1 MKTVNFPESFEEWR
15 QISRK
20 LLEQEVHPSEVLWET
35 CPELGLDFNDDKD
48 VPVASINKKTDYRVP
63 KQFLELAESV
73 SCHRDRVK
81 WELLYCLLWKLT
93 HGEPHLLKI
102 GLDSDLIQCQ
112 RMLRA
117 IRRDC
122 HKMKA
127 FVRFREIESVDL
139 SERSQT
145 HFVAWFE
152 PQHLIVPRMAPFFKK
167 RFANNHWSILTPDIC
182 VHWNQKKLFFTK
194 GADKTMAP
202 KTDDFER
209 LWLTYYKNIFN
220 PARLKE
226 KAMLSEMPK
235 KYWKNL
241 PESSL
246 IPKLIDKGKRG
257 DVSRDWQ
264 F

>member
-1 MKTVNFPESFEEWR
+1 MKAVNFPKSFEGWR
-15 QISRK
+15 LTSRK
-20 LLEQEVHPSEVLWET
+20 LLEREVHPSEILWAT
-35 CPELGLDFNDDKD
+35 SSELGLNFNADED
-48 VPVASINKKTDYRVP
+48 VQVAPINRNTEYRVP
-63 KQFLELAESV
+63 KQFLELAKSV
-73 SCHRDRVK
+73 SCHRDPAK
-81 WELLYCLLWKLT
+81 WELLYRLLWKLT

-102 GLDSDLIQCQ
+102 GLDCDLIQCQ
-112 RMLRA
+112 RMIRA

-127 FVRFREIESVDL
+127 FVRFREIKEPL
-139 SERSQT
+139 ECSQT
-145 HFVAWFE
+145 RFVAWFE
-152 PQHLIVPRMAPFFKK
+152 PQHLIVRRMAPFFTK

-182 VHWNQKKLFFTK
+182 VHWDQKNLFFTE
-194 GADKTMAP
+194 GVEKTMAP
-202 KTDDFER
+202 KTDDFEY

-226 KAMLSEMPK
+226 KAMLSEMSK

-246 IPKLIDKGKRG
+246 IPELINKGKRK